1 MYVWINA
8 AQASNHDYVNKRK
21 APSIVADTAGNLTTL
36 GELVRLVSGVKA
48 EGHSWAQYQSFDGPY
63 FWVRSD
69 VHIMSVLDEP
79 ELILDVPY
87 VSQNEPDTAFTDN
100 DCGPACMVGLL
111 AAVGIQTTV
120 RTFMQRAGITHR
132 NTTQYNE
139 LRRGVLA
146 YGKDLKHIRP
156 LHLSGI
162 LDSIVIHKKPVTA
175 LLYRHHLLP
184 GKRYGHFMN
193 VIGYRIRDNKLYIV
207 AHDSDGKPCVEYPA
221 EQFVRALANIDGNN
235 NMPFQ
240 GMVIV

>member
-1 MYVWINA
+1 MYAWINA
-8 AQASNHDYVNKRK
+8 NDASNHEYVNKRF
-21 APSIVADTAGNLTTL
+21 AASVGAQPVGNLTTL
-36 GELVRLVSGVKA
+36 GELVK
-48 EGHSWAQYQSFDGPY
+48 
-63 FWVRSD
+63 RSD
-69 VHIMSVLDEP
+69 SLHDGKYQWKRYESFKGECFWIRADVHQDMLLDTP
-79 ELILDVPY
+79 ERVLDVPY
-87 VSQNEPDTAFTDN
+87 VSQNEPATAFTDN

-120 RTFMQRAGITHR
+120 REFMQRASITHR

-146 YGKDLKHIRP
+146 FGKDLKHIRP

-162 LDSIVIHKKPVTA
+162 LNYIKHGQPVCA

-193 VIGYRIRDNKLYIV
+193 IVGYRIREDKLYIV
-207 AHDSDGKPCVEYPA
+207 AHDPDGKPYSEYPA
-221 EQFVRALANIDGNN
+221 EQFVRALANVNGNN
-235 NMPFQ
+235 NLPFQ